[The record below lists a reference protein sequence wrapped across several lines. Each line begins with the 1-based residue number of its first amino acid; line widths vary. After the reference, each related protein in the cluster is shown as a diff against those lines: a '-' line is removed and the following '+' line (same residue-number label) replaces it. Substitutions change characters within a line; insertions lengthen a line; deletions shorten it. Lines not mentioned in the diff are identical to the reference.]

1 MPLLLSSHV
10 CSRLLAYPQ
19 AGLVTDHGSS
29 AFSQSSLIFIYFGLV
44 TDYSSNAFSQ
54 SNLIYIYIFCL
65 KLNKIREPGLI

>member
-19 AGLVTDHGSS
+19 VGLVTDHGSS

-44 TDYSSNAFSQ
+44 TDHSSNAFSQ
-54 SNLIYIYIFCL
+54 SNLIFIYFFLL
-65 KLNKIREPGLI
+65 KIE